1 MAHSLRYW
9 KELEQANG
17 SVVRLEIY
25 EKNGS
30 APAVEIGKVVQA
42 MHLDIQGGA
51 DSIDAPIVK
60 TSLTMA
66 FVDAPDLNDGK
77 CGDWQEFY
85 TSDSTKWKVVLLAKN
100 AGGSFRTI
108 WGGYVT
114 PDSYAEQLRYRGSV
128 TIIARDNIGHL
139 QDFPFDL
146 EGNADG
152 MVTLYDLVNAAWSKI
167 ESPMT
172 LDWRHEG
179 DDANYLLC
187 NGVEAPQTYL
197 NVSAFEDMTWYDAV
211 ERALYAYGLVMRYVG
226 RNYVSVM
233 SLRDLPKQGKE
244 EPRYVEPTFIAGAER
259 ELAPAAKRIEE
270 SVKYEFGEG
279 MHIPLAR
286 EIEFSGAEQ
295 SCPFY
300 STNIFGE
307 TTKVNIPVHPI
318 ARTSGEGWSNVASS
332 TLFFN
337 PARYTIRDA
346 RLQEDVKRMIF
357 LAANTDDSRSVV
369 YRRNIYCSPFKV
381 EIGFGRVVTR
391 NGNGVSY
398 CYGFASGTE
407 DNGIGAIRVKEL
419 DCYIAI
425 EQNGI
430 TKYYDGYNWS
440 TEAYRITLQPEGGKV
455 GVDVGFN
462 GITGGAE
469 LSVTIE
475 RIVIDSQRDYSDGDG
490 MYVPIN
496 SMQLSSTDALSLCET
511 NNVNTVY
518 IEGNNVI
525 LDHNPEIAPALNDVP
540 FPNII
545 KNGIFVKDGA
555 AYLPAKEWAWRG
567 GTPQQMAVYNHLQL
581 LCYHA
586 KPNNVITGDIVTSDF
601 VNLEC
606 IYEWGGAEH
615 LLVSGTYNFIS
626 GRIESAVLREFA
638 WYESMWGDASGKE
651 TPLTEQ
657 DNQTVA
663 ESSGGSSSS
672 NTYRNDTTVVIGG
685 SGSSV
690 PLDTEMSDYSENAVQ
705 NKIIKAYV
713 DGKAKEAQAA
723 AEQYIQNEVLTDYA
737 TTKYVGERE
746 EYLVGY
752 AEGLVSDLEKDID
765 GRGYLTSAAMT
776 NYATKDDIKNFVVKG
791 TTLAHY
797 GITDAVRYEHNISPT
812 TTGLPAVMS
821 YVGSSAGWKG
831 GGPAMLWG
839 TNGYYTRLNV
849 LIEPSD
855 SPNMYISN
863 VYNFTEYGWA
873 KVLTEKNIRSHAIE
887 IAPASERR
895 SATDTS
901 AFTTYAYGDN
911 GWNGA
916 GPALAFPNGTYKGL
930 IQLTYA
936 PDNAYMRMYIGGVR
950 PEVDGNILP
959 WTEVVTKD
967 NIASYAVA
975 MNTFQSGIDL
985 NEIEAGLY
993 DLAGAITNSPS
1004 NYGSLLNIKGY
1015 FSAQLLFDV
1024 NGAAAYYRTKSDRE
1038 VDGTKWRPW
1047 QTIITQS
1054 SGDDRYL
1061 KLSGGTL
1068 TGQLYVQNSAGDRYI
1083 HSKCDTAHIAFGV
1096 GSGGIN
1102 RGIYDIND
1110 NKWWIVRNNSDYTEI
1125 VSSTMSLVGK
1135 VNVTGLLEARS
1146 GITLGNVTRTSW
1158 PAEGIAKNSILLPNN
1173 AFDNFGKIQFSQL
1186 DNALYAAYE
1195 RYTVDVSGFSSS
1207 EPSCHRRLFDGAY
1220 EGDYNKVSA
1229 GGTGV
1234 ITIGDGVN
1242 PIIKD
1247 AGYPYGDIVLSFYYT
1262 NIPESAT
1269 VEVYSTYEP
1278 HGIGWHTLS
1287 RKEVRGSNG
1296 GVWIYNNL
1304 TYGITQL
1311 RITVNA
1317 SATIDTNLVEIDW
1330 FLTRASLSNLPV
1342 VTKFAIDQELW
1353 GRLICKGGITLGS
1366 KTITSWSD
1374 FITSDGG
1381 TINAGK
1387 YLNIGSASLAYKAI
1401 SPDYLNKLVISGLV
1415 SIGNLYMRERLYI
1428 EASAGLDARIAFRDG
1443 NGTITDYINSFDDL
1457 RIKVVERTETSGV
1470 SIAPN
1475 VLNRWTTPLTDA
1487 LTINF
1492 SAGRTGVANYYMME
1506 FTTGATVPTIT
1517 LPSGITWQGGDNI
1530 LSRLE
1535 PNKTYQ
1541 ISVLNNLAVG
1551 GAF

>member
-407 DNGIGAIRVKEL
+407 YNGIGAIRVKEL

-705 NKIIKAYV
+705 NKVIKAYV
-713 DGKAKEAQAA
+713 DGKAKEAKAA

-752 AEGLVSDLEKDID
+752 AEGLVSDLEKEID
-765 GRGYLTSAAMT
+765 GRGYLTSAAMDS
-776 NYATKDDIKNFVVKG
+776 YATKEDIKNFVTKG
-791 TTLAHY
+791 TTLDHY
-797 GITDAVRYEHNISPT
+797 GITDAVKYAIYFPALT
-812 TTGLPAVMS
+812 TDTPKSMGYCRLAD
-821 YVGSSAGWKG
+821 GWKLT
-831 GGPAMLWG
+831 GPAMILG
-839 TNGYYTRLNV
+839 TNNYYARIQADTSSMDNPALYLSV
-849 LIEPSD
+849 
-855 SPNMYISN
+855 
-863 VYNFTEYGWA
+863 VHAGVEYGWA
-873 KVLTEKNIRSHAIE
+873 QVVTDKNFS
-887 IAPASERR
+887 
-895 SATDTS
+895 
-901 AFTTYAYGDN
+901 AYGLGMKVHQN
-911 GWNGA
+911 
-916 GPALAFPNGTYKGL
+916 
-930 IQLTYA
+930 
-936 PDNAYMRMYIGGVR
+936 
-950 PEVDGNILP
+950 
-959 WTEVVTKD
+959 
-967 NIASYAVA
+967 
-975 MNTFQSGIDL
+975 GIDL
-985 NEIEAGLY
+985 NELEVGLY
-993 DLAGAITNSPS
+993 DLAGAISNSPL

-1015 FSAQLLFDV
+1015 FSAQLLFSASGD
-1024 NGAAAYYRTKSDRE
+1024 AAYYRAKSDRE

-1207 EPSCHRRLFDGAY
+1207 EPSYHRRLFDGAY